1 MPLKV
6 VLYGPLADALGK
18 QIDVEMPEG
27 CSIAELRECL
37 GDAHPRAASELDRS
51 RAIIGSFAVKD
62 DYRITASDQV
72 EFLPPVSGG

>member
-6 VLYGPLADALGK
+6 LLYGPLADALGK

-27 CSIAELRECL
+27 CSIAELRERL
-37 GDAHPRAASELDRS
+37 GDSHPSAALQIDRS

-62 DYRITASDQV
+62 DHRITASEQV